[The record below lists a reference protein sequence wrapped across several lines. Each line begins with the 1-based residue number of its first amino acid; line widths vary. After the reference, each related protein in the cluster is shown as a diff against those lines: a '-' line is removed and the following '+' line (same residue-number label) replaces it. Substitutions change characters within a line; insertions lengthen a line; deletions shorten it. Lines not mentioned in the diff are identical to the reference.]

1 MARTGRSYAGES
13 MVPSSRRHTSSLSRW
28 FRIDGPEYSGHTSIF
43 SKQHLLVPVG
53 SLLFGLTHLPHTAC
67 GCLRRSQSHLR
78 LRPLAAA
85 CVALGC
91 EVGALYRWKGGC
103 AESHPLHTPRV
114 LHHHLPLYQSPPSLS
129 HPLSP
134 LCPPAYSFGVGRRN
148 IRWRG

>member
-1 MARTGRSYAGES
+1 MVSRTLETYIASES
-13 MVPSSRRHTSSLSRW
+13 MVSERTAGDCGHRSL
-28 FRIDGPEYSGHTSIF
+28 
-43 SKQHLLVPVG
+43 KQHLLVPVG
-53 SLLFGLTHLPHTAC
+53 SLLFKLTNLLHSLWLPKAVSD
-67 GCLRRSQSHLR
+67 GRLR